1 MPMTQ
6 RVFNRRISMMDKTIL
21 VKRELKSLLP
31 EIEED
36 KYLHMLS
43 HLCNFDKNKKQ
54 YWTRDSRKKTRTLRC
69 LTSAEIVFLDY
80 LLKNNLNPKTTY
92 RWFLVSKLPED
103 IKDKLKK
110 GFISVSQARKVATNR
125 LRQRESNEGLSMMV
139 DIQEI
144 VRCL

>member
-1 MPMTQ
+1 MTQ

-54 YWTRDSRKKTRTLRC
+54 YWTRDSRKK
-69 LTSAEIVFLDY
+69 
-80 LLKNNLNPKTTY
+80 
-92 RWFLVSKLPED
+92 
-103 IKDKLKK
+103 
-110 GFISVSQARKVATNR
+110 R
-125 LRQRESNEGLSMMV
+125 LRLGSMTKF
-139 DIQEI
+139 D
-144 VRCL
+144 RARP